1 MENYNHYADKI
12 LDRAS
17 HLRVDDAWFN
27 TQLESDNTVVVP
39 VWRSRNLIANP
50 EEPKGVFLSASRV
63 RALLNTQDTTVFL
76 GLRNKIPHIAI
87 DFSRIGETAA
97 NNLHPG
103 GEFVDLRAVG
113 PVMDRAE
120 ASILAYAKG
129 IIYWHTR
136 HKHCGNCGSATEIR
150 EAGHLRNC
158 LNDTCKTP
166 NFPRTDPAVIML
178 VSDGDRALL
187 GRKAEWTEGMYS
199 TLAGFVEPGESLE
212 QAVEREVMEEAGVEI
227 TNIRY
232 HSSQPWPFPA
242 SLMLGFYADAVT
254 VKLKRDDEELEDLRW
269 FTRKELAD
277 GGAGIASRPRSDS
290 IARRLIDEWIRRPAN

>member
-1 MENYNHYADKI
+1 MKIYNHYADKI

-17 HLRVDDAWFN
+17 HLRTDDAWFN
-27 TQLESDNTVVVP
+27 AQLESDNTVVVP
-39 VWRSRNLIANP
+39 VWRSRNLIAKP

-63 RALLNTQDTTVFL
+63 RGLLNPQDTVVFL
-76 GLRNKIPHIAI
+76 GLRNKIPHIAL

-103 GEFVDLRAVG
+103 SEFVDLRAVG

-129 IIYWHTR
+129 ILYWHTR
-136 HKHCGNCGSATEIR
+136 HKYCGNCGSPTESR

-187 GRKAEWTEGMYS
+187 GRKAEWIEG
-199 TLAGFVEPGESLE
+199 
-212 QAVEREVMEEAGVEI
+212 I
-227 TNIRY
+227 
-232 HSSQPWPFPA
+232 
-242 SLMLGFYADAVT
+242 
-254 VKLKRDDEELEDLRW
+254 
-269 FTRKELAD
+269 
-277 GGAGIASRPRSDS
+277 
-290 IARRLIDEWIRRPAN
+290 